1 MAKYFKPSEFACR
14 CGCGLSAVDPNLIKL
29 LDAARAIF
37 GRPIIITSGTRCEK
51 HNAAIGGAKNSAHL
65 VRPDGYSKAVDIKCL
80 DCRTRFLLVSIFLS
94 LGIKRFEITNKHIHV
109 DIADDLPQEI
119 IDLAWI

>member
-1 MAKYFKPSEFACR
+1 MAKYFKPSEFACPD
-14 CGCGLSAVDPNLIKL
+14 CYLSSVDPRLVQI
-29 LDAARAIF
+29 LDEARERL
-37 GRPIIITSGTRCEK
+37 GRPIIITSGTRCQK
-51 HNAAIGGAKNSAHL
+51 HNKEVGGKPKSAHL